1 VTSWR
6 SARFLVVDVE
16 TTGLDPRRDEVL
28 SFAALPVEGGR
39 VVAAGA
45 VSGLVRPSTEPPAA
59 SIEIHGLRRA
69 DLESAPLA
77 PDAFRPLVAALDGRV
92 PVAHAAWIERG
103 FLRPPLRRLGAR
115 FPRRVV
121 DTALLWRSLCIKRGD
136 GDPGW
141 CALAAVAD
149 ALGLPSHRPHVA
161 AGDALTT
168 AQVFLALATHLG
180 DGSARA
186 LTGARWDVRAYR
198 LWHSGRL

>member
-1 VTSWR
+1 VTAWR
-6 SARFLVVDVE
+6 SARFAVVDVE

-28 SFAALPVEGGR
+28 SFAAIPVEGGR

-45 VSGLVRPSTEPPAA
+45 VAGLVRPSTEPPAA
-59 SIEIHGLRRA
+59 STEIHGLRWA
-69 DLESAPLA
+69 DLEAAPRA
-77 PDAFRPLVAALDGRV
+77 PEAFGPLVEALDGRV

-103 FLRPPLRRLGAR
+103 FLRRPLRELGVR
-115 FPRRVV
+115 YPRRAV
-121 DTALLWRSLCIKRGD
+121 DTALLWRSLCIKRGN

-141 CALAAVAD
+141 CALAAVAE
-149 ALGLPSHRPHVA
+149 ALDLPSHRPHVA

-180 DGSARA
+180 DGSMRE

-198 LWHSGRL
+198 LWHSGRV